1 MIATIINNSR
11 PIHYKI
17 KRMKKILAITS
28 VSLLGYSVNAQDYG
42 HNEYLQYNKD
52 VFEVCTATFVV
63 GMFMFFII
71 NVMKR
76 ILEHRLKNKIVD
88 KGLSENIAQSILA
101 TPTPENTKYVN
112 VKWFAILAGI
122 GIGLTGVNYT
132 QPLGFHSLAI
142 MAFSISLSFLG
153 YYIFMRNAEK

>member
-1 MIATIINNSR
+1 
-11 PIHYKI
+11 
-17 KRMKKILAITS
+17 MKKIIAITS

-52 VFEVCTATFVV
+52 VFEVCAATFVV

-76 ILEHRLKNKIVD
+76 IFEHRLKNKIVD
-88 KGLSENIAQSILA
+88 KGISESIAHSIL
-101 TPTPENTKYVN
+101 ETKTTEDNKYAN
-112 VKWFAILAGI
+112 VKWFSILAGL

-153 YYIFMRNAEK
+153 YYLFVRNVGK